1 MSRTQ
6 SEEFRA
12 FWGGPPLTAYEEL
25 SLTSVVSRG
34 HHVML
39 YSYDKALR
47 VPAGVELLSAE
58 EILPGTIHEFVYPN
72 GDRSIALQSDLF
84 RYEVLRRYGGWY
96 FDLDIVLLSEDLPS
110 DPIFLARQDK
120 HFVNAA
126 VMKFSPDHPLMK
138 LAADNARSLVDS
150 CEWGSIGPRLLT
162 RLVNDHGMGHLLSPQ
177 AAAFVIQPDDVP
189 LLFMP
194 EHRAALEGRVSG
206 ANFVHLWNEIW
217 RRARVLKGYGPPE
230 GSFLDVLFRRFG
242 ITVPPAGR
250 LSAQAVES
258 WFREMHLV
266 RAIKQMYGEDFH
278 TRDLAIGIE
287 KALWEREYM
296 LRSLSWRVTVPLR
309 WLIKTVRRVS
319 AATARWKLAR
329 RNSATARHR

>member
-34 HHVML
+34 HRVML
-39 YSYDKALR
+39 YSYDKTLR

-96 FDLDIVLLSEDLPS
+96 FDLDIVLLSEGLPS

-126 VMKFSPDHPLMK
+126 VMKFSSDHPLMK
-138 LAADNARSLVDS
+138 SAADNARSLVD
-150 CEWGSIGPRLLT
+150 
-162 RLVNDHGMGHLLSPQ
+162 
-177 AAAFVIQPDDVP
+177 F
-189 LLFMP
+189 
-194 EHRAALEGRVSG
+194 
-206 ANFVHLWNEIW
+206 ANGV
-217 RRARVLKGYGPPE
+217 RSVL
-230 GSFLDVLFRRFG
+230 
-242 ITVPPAGR
+242 AC
-250 LSAQAVES
+250 
-258 WFREMHLV
+258 
-266 RAIKQMYGEDFH
+266 
-278 TRDLAIGIE
+278 
-287 KALWEREYM
+287 
-296 LRSLSWRVTVPLR
+296 
-309 WLIKTVRRVS
+309 
-319 AATARWKLAR
+319 
-329 RNSATARHR
+329 